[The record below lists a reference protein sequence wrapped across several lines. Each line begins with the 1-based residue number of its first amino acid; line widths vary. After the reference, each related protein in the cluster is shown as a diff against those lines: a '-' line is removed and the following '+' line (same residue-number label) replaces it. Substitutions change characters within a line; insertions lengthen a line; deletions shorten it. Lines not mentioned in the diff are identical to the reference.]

1 MLTIEPEFRPYSAL
15 KVKLSIFTS
24 CTVFDGRL
32 ECDLVLN
39 RIADV
44 DAVDHEVDVVFTL
57 AGGIEREGTLPAQR
71 RRQEPVRRR
80 S

>member
-1 MLTIEPEFRPYSAL
+1 
-15 KVKLSIFTS
+15 
-24 CTVFDGRL
+24 VFDGRL